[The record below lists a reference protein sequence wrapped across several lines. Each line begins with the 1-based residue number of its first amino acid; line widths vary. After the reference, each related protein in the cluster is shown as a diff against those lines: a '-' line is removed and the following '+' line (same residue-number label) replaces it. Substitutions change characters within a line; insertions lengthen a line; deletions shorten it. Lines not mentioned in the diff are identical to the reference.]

1 MIRYTCPCSN
11 VTVEAAAA
19 AASATDSQHLEKAQ
33 TFLDTNEST
42 AAIKEVCA
50 NFLASE
56 SYLQTKT
63 FNSKADLDSSDSH
76 LNAKYPLLIGT
87 MSKSYGEHSTLLKV
101 NKCLICNALTHIE
114 FVQEATV
121 TAETDTTKKSVLENR
136 HFSDKTSMH
145 SAPTMPRNLN
155 TSTKYCQSIL
165 VNSKLMILHV
175 ILHRYH

>member
-19 AASATDSQHLEKAQ
+19 SVNGNQHLEKAQ

-42 AAIKEVCA
+42 AEIKEVCA
-50 NFLASE
+50 NFLTSE
-56 SYLQTKT
+56 SFLQTKI
-63 FNSKADLDSSDSH
+63 FNSKAELDSSNSH

-87 MSKSYGEHSTLLKV
+87 VSKSYVGEHSTLLSV
-101 NKCLICNALTHIE
+101 NKCLICDTLTHIE
-114 FVQEATV
+114 FVQESTV

-136 HFSDKTSMH
+136 HFSDTTSLH
-145 SAPTMPRNLN
+145 SAPTMSRNLN

-165 VNSKLMILHV
+165 VNSKLMISHV
-175 ILHRYH
+175 ILHQYH